1 MSLRK
6 IIDGWVILGLSTIII
21 LIVINIPYTTI
32 GSYPVEEIY
41 IENEPYNSTE
51 TYFEKESY
59 IDQVPLNNSI
69 SGWFYKGDRI
79 NEKFDMMVTVKN
91 NDSVS
96 GEFWVVFHVEST
108 KGEYDN
114 ETNRV
119 ILMPNESYQFKQTFD
134 GIYSYSSYKVF
145 QTTKEV
151 TKYRDVPN
159 ERTVTR
165 YREMEK
171 SRDVVREREITLSF
185 LERILK
191 RQF

>member
-32 GSYPVEEIY
+32 GSYSVEEIY

-79 NEKFDMMVTVKN
+79 NEKFDLMVTVKN